1 VFDIDEHFP
10 LPKAASD
17 LIPGDNLSVLGDQQ
31 DEKFEG
37 LSLQLEPPSFAAE
50 LKFAG
55 MKAEF
60 AELIDGKRH
69 PFPSRNGW
77 SIASGEITRHVTP

>member
-1 VFDIDEHFP
+1 M
-10 LPKAASD
+10 
-17 LIPGDNLSVLGDQQ
+17 LGHQE

-37 LSLQLEPPSFAAE
+37 LSLQLQPTAFAAE

-60 AELIDGKRH
+60 AELIDGRRH
-69 PFPSRNGW
+69 RFPPEGGW
-77 SIASGEITRHVTP
+77 SIACGEIIRHVTAVD